1 MLRNLMPITSF
12 LMPKTYTFS
21 KEVQKIMPWRK
32 IDSANRSIIVRGI
45 EKVDSLKI
53 MVNNKIDNSIHILK
67 IKSK

>member
-1 MLRNLMPITSF
+1 
-12 LMPKTYTFS
+12 MPKTYTFS

-32 IDSANRSIIVRGI
+32 IDRTNRSIIVGAI

-67 IKSK
+67 INQIFFSKK